1 MHGGLADLDSGP
13 RAVLVRTP
21 EPQRLRAALAESRLE
36 VAGDFGDGRVRV
48 LGSTTDEVGHVAYAN
63 GVELH
68 ELSAEASDLEATF
81 LEITRE
87 QPPSEG
93 GDGRHP
99 AAGGSDRAVREDV
112 ER

>member
-1 MHGGLADLDSGP
+1 MRHWKSILSILSVTGLGF
-13 RAVLVRTP
+13 
-21 EPQRLRAALAESRLE
+21 LASPAH
-36 VAGDFGDGRVRV
+36 AG
-48 LGSTTDEVGHVAYAN
+48 
-63 GVELH
+63 
-68 ELSAEASDLEATF
+68 SAEASDLEATF

-99 AAGGSDRAVREDV
+99 AAGRSDRAVREDV